1 MLTERSARVAT
12 AVKLHRHVG
21 RRRAGRFLAEG
32 PNLVAAALARG
43 LVREVFV
50 TEVAARRHE
59 LLLAAHEAS
68 VHLVTERAAKAL
80 SDTVTPAGLVAVCD
94 LPATRLEDVLAGSP
108 QLIAVTVEIR
118 EPGNAGTV
126 IRIADAMGAAA
137 VILAG
142 RSVDPY
148 NGKCLRASTG
158 SIFAIPVVV
167 APDVGAAIADLRAA
181 GLQVLATAVDGEMA
195 LDDADRLLAEPTA
208 WLFGPEAHGLSA
220 EIAALADH
228 RVHIPMSGGRRA
240 STSRPRPRSV
250 CMRALGRWAAAD
262 CPALRSAAGAPR
274 RPHAG
279 QRKCGMDQ
287 RPGAFHQGLGG
298 IESRPGKAMG
308 TGWEVV
314 HRQPLPIPW
323 WRHEAG
329 RLHQGRVMASTA
341 CRSPVGGQRARVQ
354 PDFVG
359 HRQKRQFYHLAEHSQ
374 QHLVTRCPVHSRLLP
389 HGRVEQAGRDPALTG
404 Y

>member
-1 MLTERSARVAT
+1 M
-12 AVKLHRHVG
+12 
-21 RRRAGRFLAEG
+21 
-32 PNLVAAALARG
+32 
-43 LVREVFV
+43 
-50 TEVAARRHE
+50 
-59 LLLAAHEAS
+59 AAHEAS

-228 RVHIPMSGGRRA
+228 RVHIPMSGGA
-240 STSRPRPRSV
+240 ESLNVAAAAAICLYESA
-250 CMRALGRWAAAD
+250 RALA
-262 CPALRSAAGAPR
+262 R
-274 RPHAG
+274 R
-279 QRKCGMDQ
+279 
-287 RPGAFHQGLGG
+287 
-298 IESRPGKAMG
+298 
-308 TGWEVV
+308 
-314 HRQPLPIPW
+314 
-323 WRHEAG
+323 
-329 RLHQGRVMASTA
+329 
-341 CRSPVGGQRARVQ
+341 
-354 PDFVG
+354 
-359 HRQKRQFYHLAEHSQ
+359 
-374 QHLVTRCPVHSRLLP
+374 
-389 HGRVEQAGRDPALTG
+389 
-404 Y
+404 